1 MGYTNFVNGNKPN
14 LSAPNLN
21 NMQIELMKLVFPIGS
36 TYITQEDTNPS
47 TILNFGTWERVK
59 GKVLVGLD
67 EDDTDFNEIGKT
79 GGEKTHTLTVDE
91 MPAHIHKL
99 KGDTNV
105 NFEDNTIYPYLLASA
120 KRGYVNGSAVT
131 FSEGYSTNDTT
142 TVGGGQAHAILQPYQ
157 VVGYMWIRTA

>member
-36 TYITQEDTNPS
+36 TYITQEETNPS

-67 EDDTDFNEIGKT
+67 ENDTAFNTIGKT

-91 MPAHIHKL
+91 MPSHNHSLGSYKKAGNQTAL
-99 KGDTNV
+99 SNTNSGQYSYPNGVGDITIG
-105 NFEDNTIYPYLLASA
+105 NT
-120 KRGYVNGSAVT
+120 GGSQPH
-131 FSEGYSTNDTT
+131 N
-142 TVGGGQAHAILQPYQ
+142 ILQPYQ
-157 VVGYMWIRTA
+157 VIGYMWIRTA